1 MNDCASL
8 STKSERYI
16 RIQAS
21 VLHILVM
28 SSDLILEHKGK
39 VTNNR
44 ILDSNT
50 QKQEVTVI
58 DRGIASGLEISLIIT
73 YWNRPIQGYTENKSP
88 LIYYYGEGNGII
100 STMDDSKETAIVA
113 EHGIGRLIGQKT
125 VWRGSAF
132 YKTSSCGKFASLNNT
147 TRVFETDVDKMCY
160 WM

>member
-28 SSDLILEHKGK
+28 SWDTILEHKGK

-58 DRGIASGLEISLIIT
+58 DRGIASGLEISLII
-73 YWNRPIQGYTENKSP
+73 RP
-88 LIYYYGEGNGII
+88 
-100 STMDDSKETAIVA
+100 
-113 EHGIGRLIGQKT
+113 GIGQ
-125 VWRGSAF
+125 
-132 YKTSSCGKFASLNNT
+132 YKVTLRTNHH
-147 TRVFETDVDKMCY
+147 
-160 WM
+160 